1 MKLTKLNINR
11 LLRRLRGNRKYKD
24 RLFQKVFEK
33 KEDLLSLYNAVNHT
47 SYKNADELEI
57 TTLDDVIYLSMKN
70 DLSFVISATLNLYE
84 HQSTF
89 NENMPIRG
97 LLYFARLY
105 EAYIKKNKLDIYGRK
120 LVKLPEPRYIVFYN
134 GRSNQPDEMELK
146 LSEAFQSD
154 NPNPVLEC
162 RARMININLGH
173 NQELMEGCK
182 RLWDYSYFIAEVN
195 KNLDKGDMLEK
206 AIKKA
211 MDECI
216 NKGVLLDILEKSR
229 NEVFDMLL
237 TEYDEKLHMKTLY
250 EQGKEAGRE
259 EGLEEGQDMERER
272 INKLY
277 SILLAE
283 KRTDEL
289 AKAVNDEKYLEELLR
304 RYNL

>member
-1 MKLTKLNINR
+1 
-11 LLRRLRGNRKYKD
+11 
-24 RLFQKVFEK
+24 
-33 KEDLLSLYNAVNHT
+33 
-47 SYKNADELEI
+47 
-57 TTLDDVIYLSMKN
+57 
-70 DLSFVISATLNLYE
+70 
-84 HQSTF
+84 
-89 NENMPIRG
+89 
-97 LLYFARLY
+97 
-105 EAYIKKNKLDIYGRK
+105 
-120 LVKLPEPRYIVFYN
+120 
-134 GRSNQPDEMELK
+134 
-146 LSEAFQSD
+146 
-154 NPNPVLEC
+154 
-162 RARMININLGH
+162 
-173 NQELMEGCK
+173 
-182 RLWDYSYFIAEVN
+182 
-195 KNLDKGDMLEK
+195 
-206 AIKKA
+206 

-259 EGLEEGQDMERER
+259 EGLKEGQDMEKER